1 MSLYN
6 DFVQDHY
13 RHPRNLGRLQDAT
26 VKKRTFR
33 DDAMLEFSL
42 RLTPSHEVIEQAKF
56 RAIGCAGTVAAGSAM
71 TEWLAGR
78 TIYDAQGVTNQT
90 VLTVLQGLPEE
101 RLYCAEFAADAIRN
115 VMTEVEV
122 KKAL

>member
-1 MSLYN
+1 MSRYN

-13 RHPRNLGRLQDAT
+13 RHPRNLGRLKDAT
-26 VKKRTFR
+26 AHKRTFR
-33 DDAMLEFSL
+33 DDAMLEFHV
-42 RLTPSHEVIEQAKF
+42 RLSASNEMIEAATF

-78 TIYDAQGVTNQT
+78 TISEAQAVTDQT

-101 RLYCAEFAADAIRN
+101 RLYCAEFAAEAIQN
-115 VMTEVEV
+115 VMSELDL
-122 KKAL
+122 KN

>member
-1 MSLYN
+1 MSRYN

-13 RHPRNLGRLQDAT
+13 RHPRNLGRLKDAT
-26 VKKRTFR
+26 VKKQTFR
-33 DDAMLEFSL
+33 DDAMLEFHL
-42 RLTPSHEVIEQAKF
+42 RLTPSNEVIEAATF

-78 TIYDAQGVTNQT
+78 AISEAQAVTDQT

-101 RLYCAEFAADAIRN
+101 RLYCAEFAAEAIQN
-115 VMTEVEV
+115 VMSELDIKNE
-122 KKAL
+122 